1 MITGILLAFFAGA
14 FIALSMVTQRY
25 ALAYETYK
33 VPMLCLSLPRPVVWF
48 LGLIIYG
55 IANGLYAVA
64 TATAIPSQPGA
75 LPVAQARVVPMNNM
89 PVAQAVA
96 IPGGMMPAEQATV
109 VSQPGC

>member
-64 TATAIPSQPGA
+64 TATAGN
-75 LPVAQARVVPMNNM
+75 AR
-89 PVAQAVA
+89 
-96 IPGGMMPAEQATV
+96 
-109 VSQPGC
+109 